1 MDCHECLWPGGGSG
15 RNNPAY
21 VLVLVCAA
29 VPEAGWGWLLT
40 PGLHLP
46 RASPSSS

>member
-1 MDCHECLWPGGGSG
+1 MGCHGYSWPCGDSDGSG
-15 RNNPAY
+15 AAHA
-21 VLVLVCAA
+21 LLLVCAA

-40 PGLHLP
+40 PGLHPP